1 MKILYIIS
9 TVNSK
14 AKGIGG
20 HYYSLLTTAN
30 ALSKIHD
37 VHIIH
42 IGPFNSVA
50 LSDTELKLDEIISP
64 KYNMLFI
71 FRKLN
76 ELVKEIKP
84 DILHSFDIPS
94 HFFSRIISFK
104 NKIPNILTKCGGEN
118 PKVYFPFTS
127 NLILFSK
134 ENEIYFANSN
144 KFRKTKI
151 YLIPNRV
158 SKIKVDDKR
167 INELKQI
174 VDLTK
179 YDYVIL
185 RITRIGYYYKNVNT
199 QLVNLFKE
207 LREKDINCCLL
218 FIGTVENIE
227 VKDLLLEETEH
238 LYVIS
243 ESRFTTNAKALIG
256 VADIVHGTG
265 RSFMEASSYSKI
277 MLVPTANL
285 KYPVLF
291 KKENYID
298 ILNQNISGRY
308 VEKYNNDEQTI
319 SEIIDLLKNKNN
331 QKEIKEFT
339 KNVYNQYFNI
349 ASVIKKYNEI
359 YSNLKYIKSIKFIDF
374 MLNYLYIKK
383 LRLRG

>member
-14 AKGIGG
+14 KKGIGG

-30 ALSKIHD
+30 TLSKIHD

-42 IGPFNSVA
+42 IGPFNSIA
-50 LSDTELKLDEIISP
+50 LSDTQLNLDEIISK
-64 KYNMLFI
+64 KYNTLYI

-76 ELVKEIKP
+76 ELIKKIKP

-104 NKIPNILTKCGGEN
+104 YKIPNILTKCGGEN
-118 PKVYFPFTS
+118 PKVYFPFAG

-134 ENEIYFANSN
+134 ENETYFVNSN
-144 KFRKTKI
+144 KFRNTKI
-151 YLIPNRV
+151 HLIPNRV

-167 INELKQI
+167 INELKEI
-174 VDLTK
+174 VDFKK
-179 YDYVIL
+179 YDYIIL
-185 RITRIGYYYKNVNT
+185 RITRIGFYYNNVNN
-199 QLVNLFKE
+199 QLVKFFKE
-207 LREKDINCCLL
+207 LRKKDINCCLL

-227 VKDLLLEETEH
+227 VKDLLLKETEH

-243 ESRFTTNAKALIG
+243 EPSFTTNAKALID

-291 KKENYID
+291 NKENHID
-298 ILNQNISGRY
+298 ILNHNISGRY
-308 VEKYNNDEQTI
+308 IEKYNNDEQSI
-319 SEIIDLLKNKNN
+319 SEIIDLLKNKNY

-339 KNVYNQYFNI
+339 KNAYNQYFNI
-349 ASVIKKYNEI
+349 ETVIEKYDEI
-359 YSNLKYIKSIKFIDF
+359 YSNLKYNKSMKFIDF
-374 MLNYLYIKK
+374 MLNYLFIKK
-383 LRLRG
+383 IWLRG

>member
-14 AKGIGG
+14 KKGIGG

-30 ALSKIHD
+30 TLSKIHD

-42 IGPFNSVA
+42 IGPFNSIA
-50 LSDTELKLDEIISP
+50 LSDTQLNLDEIISK
-64 KYNMLFI
+64 KYNTLYI

-76 ELVKEIKP
+76 ELIKKIKP

-104 NKIPNILTKCGGEN
+104 YKIPNILTKCGGEN
-118 PKVYFPFTS
+118 PKVYFPFAG

-134 ENEIYFANSN
+134 ENETYFVNSN
-144 KFRKTKI
+144 KFRNTKI
-151 YLIPNRV
+151 HLIPNRV

-167 INELKQI
+167 INELKEI
-174 VDLTK
+174 VDFKK
-179 YDYVIL
+179 YDYIIL
-185 RITRIGYYYKNVNT
+185 RITRIGFYYNNVNN
-199 QLVNLFKE
+199 QLVKFFKE
-207 LREKDINCCLL
+207 LRKKDINCCLL

-227 VKDLLLEETEH
+227 VKDLLLKETEH

-243 ESRFTTNAKALIG
+243 EPSFTTNAKALID

-291 KKENYID
+291 NKENYID
-298 ILNQNISGRY
+298 ILNHNISGRY
-308 VEKYNNDEQTI
+308 IEKYNNDEQTI

-339 KNVYNQYFNI
+339 KNAYNQYFNI
-349 ASVIKKYNEI
+349 ETVIEKYDEI
-359 YSNLKYIKSIKFIDF
+359 YSNLKYNKSMKFIDF
-374 MLNYLYIKK
+374 MLNYLFIKK
-383 LRLRG
+383 IWLRG